1 MSVYSPLR
9 SFTDS
14 SKSSARVRKCS
25 EKTVFAIS
33 QPNIHNSVTSKKL
46 NTRIKISVKFNI
58 VGPAHNISKVS
69 SKVYLIN
76 ANRVLRKDLLKPRS
90 LVTCNL
96 THKAANV
103 PHVKLDIRKPS
114 NNQSSTLSPN
124 VLATSCL
131 NTRKQPSPAN
141 IPKPSSS
148 VTKLSPLKARKSAHR
163 KSHYDRG
170 ADNNISTNHLRYK
183 SNHFIESN
191 HLISSNR
198 IICVTNRIIYGGN
211 ITSRNFYLYLHTR
224 IFAFTHFY
232 ESLWVIWPTSTGP
245 HIRPRASGPNKI
257 LTFLN

>member
-1 MSVYSPLR
+1 M
-9 SFTDS
+9 
-14 SKSSARVRKCS
+14 
-25 EKTVFAIS
+25 
-33 QPNIHNSVTSKKL
+33 
-46 NTRIKISVKFNI
+46 KFNI

-69 SKVYLIN
+69 SKVDLIN
-76 ANRVLRKDLLKPRS
+76 ANRVLRRDLLKPRS

-141 IPKPSSS
+141 IPKPSRS

-170 ADNNISTNHLRYK
+170 ADNNNISTNHLRYK
-183 SNHFIESN
+183 SNHLQIESFMAE
-191 HLISSNR
+191 ISR
-198 IICVTNRIIYGGN
+198 QEIFIY
-211 ITSRNFYLYLHTR
+211 
-224 IFAFTHFY
+224 IFIREILLLLMFMRVFGLSDLGPPA
-232 ESLWVIWPTSTGP
+232 PT
-245 HIRPRASGPNKI
+245 KV
-257 LTFLN
+257 

>member
-1 MSVYSPLR
+1 MNKEEFPPLLSVYSPLR

-46 NTRIKISVKFNI
+46 NTRIKISVKFNM

-141 IPKPSSS
+141 IPKPSRS

-170 ADNNISTNHLRYK
+170 ADNNNISTNHLRYK
-183 SNHFIESN
+183 SNHLQINMWKNNN
-191 HLISSNR
+191 H
-198 IICVTNRIIYGGN
+198 
-211 ITSRNFYLYLHTR
+211 FD
-224 IFAFTHFY
+224 
-232 ESLWVIWPTSTGP
+232 
-245 HIRPRASGPNKI
+245 
-257 LTFLN
+257 

>member
-1 MSVYSPLR
+1 M
-9 SFTDS
+9 
-14 SKSSARVRKCS
+14 
-25 EKTVFAIS
+25 
-33 QPNIHNSVTSKKL
+33 
-46 NTRIKISVKFNI
+46 KFNI

-69 SKVYLIN
+69 SKVDLIN
-76 ANRVLRKDLLKPRS
+76 ANRVLRRDLLKPRS

-141 IPKPSSS
+141 IPKPSRS

-170 ADNNISTNHLRYK
+170 ADNNNISTNHLRYK
-183 SNHFIESN
+183 SNHLWRKYHVKKF
-191 HLISSNR
+191 LFISSYVKF
-198 IICVTNRIIYGGN
+198 C
-211 ITSRNFYLYLHTR
+211 FYSCL
-224 IFAFTHFY
+224 
-232 ESLWVIWPTSTGP
+232 
-245 HIRPRASGPNKI
+245 
-257 LTFLN
+257 